1 MVKSIEYNSYYQLEI
16 DFTLAVDCGVILANK
31 NYNVAI
37 FVNILYIAHSTWNII
52 DCFWKLNI
60 SYSTKILRGIKFGK
74 TPDATFCD

>member
-52 DCFWKLNI
+52 DCF
-60 SYSTKILRGIKFGK
+60 
-74 TPDATFCD
+74 